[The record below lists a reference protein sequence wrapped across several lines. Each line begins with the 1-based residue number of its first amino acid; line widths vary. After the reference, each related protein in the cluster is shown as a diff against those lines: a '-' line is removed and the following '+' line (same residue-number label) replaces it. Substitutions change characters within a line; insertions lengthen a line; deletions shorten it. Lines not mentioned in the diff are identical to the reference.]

1 MGGDGDLWGGM
12 GMYGDSGHS
21 VASRSIMT
29 FMHSSRW
36 CECGLENTANTAKE
50 SFEDAVKRVFGDE
63 GFQCAFEVSGVQ
75 KCITDLVAN
84 IEKGS
89 DIVIVA
95 VFSKNPEVNLAVL
108 DEHEIRLI
116 GSMMYLHEDYLL
128 AFPMVPAPVTITF
141 LPLTSVRPEACMPTA
156 QGSIMAICS

>member
-1 MGGDGDLWGGM
+1 M
-12 GMYGDSGHS
+12 
-21 VASRSIMT
+21 
-29 FMHSSRW
+29 
-36 CECGLENTANTAKE
+36 
-50 SFEDAVKRVFGDE
+50 KRVFGDE

-128 AFPMVPAPVTITF
+128 ADGVLADGRLNVDPLVTQRF
-141 LPLTSVRPEACMPTA
+141 GFKEYNEAYDCIDNHREECMKVMIDLEATE
-156 QGSIMAICS
+156 

>member
-1 MGGDGDLWGGM
+1 
-12 GMYGDSGHS
+12 
-21 VASRSIMT
+21 
-29 FMHSSRW
+29 
-36 CECGLENTANTAKE
+36 
-50 SFEDAVKRVFGDE
+50 
-63 GFQCAFEVSGVQ
+63 SGVQ

-128 AFPMVPAPVTITF
+128 AAEMLADGRLNVDPLVTQRF
-141 LPLTSVRPEACMPTA
+141 GFKEYNEVF
-156 QGSIMAICS
+156 

>member
-1 MGGDGDLWGGM
+1 M
-12 GMYGDSGHS
+12 
-21 VASRSIMT
+21 
-29 FMHSSRW
+29 F
-36 CECGLENTANTAKE
+36 
-50 SFEDAVKRVFGDE
+50 FGDE

-128 AFPMVPAPVTITF
+128 ADGMLADGRLNVDPLVTQRFGFKGIQRG
-141 LPLTSVRPEACMPTA
+141 LTTA
-156 QGSIMAICS
+156 STTTGRNA

>member
-1 MGGDGDLWGGM
+1 MSDLRLEKA
-12 GMYGDSGHS
+12 H
-21 VASRSIMT
+21 
-29 FMHSSRW
+29 
-36 CECGLENTANTAKE
+36 ECGIEYTANTMKE

-63 GFQCAFEVSGVQ
+63 GFQCAFEVSGAQ

-95 VFSKNPEVNLAVL
+95 VFSKNPEVNMAVL
-108 DEHEIRLI
+108 DEHEIRII

-128 AFPMVPAPVTITF
+128 AAEMLADGRLIVDPLVTQRF
-141 LPLTSVRPEACMPTA
+141 DFKDYKEAYDCIDNHREQCMKVM
-156 QGSIMAICS
+156 IDLENL